1 MWGVIFNQNFFNLI
15 RLAELKKFRD
25 GFLEVAKKAGEHV
38 EWEEHTYPLDVE
50 YVKRHGCYVWEEQD
64 EKLGESRIRKLEEE
78 LGIDRGNM
86 DFVAF
91 SDVFVV
97 GLTVAYCGN

>member
-1 MWGVIFNQNFFNLI
+1 
-15 RLAELKKFRD
+15 
-25 GFLEVAKKAGEHV
+25 
-38 EWEEHTYPLDVE
+38 
-50 YVKRHGCYVWEEQD
+50 
-64 EKLGESRIRKLEEE
+64 LGESRIRKLEEE

-86 DFVAF
+86 DFVEF